1 MKGKRITEIITKQ
14 SDISVAEAAANQDVT
29 SMTVTA
35 QLNKLEGT
43 LTTTSVL
50 RFRKATKWEA

>member
-14 SDISVAEAAANQDVT
+14 TDINVAEATANQDVS

-43 LTTTSVL
+43 LTATTVL
-50 RFRKATKWEA
+50 RFKKTTKWEA

>member
-14 SDISVAEAAANQDVT
+14 TDINIEEAAANMDV
-29 SMTVTA
+29 SSITVTA

-43 LTTTSVL
+43 LITTTTL
-50 RFRKATKWEA
+50 RFKKNTSWEK

>member
-50 RFRKATKWEA
+50 RFRKTTKWEA